1 VEGLQAITQE
11 SIHHNGP
18 MQVRLLAFLI
28 WAGVAA
34 SAVFWLLRLWST
46 SPTAPAHTVAVS
58 SGPPARGDLT
68 RVFGAPAAPAGPA
81 AAPAEPALASRFQLL
96 GVAAPRDSN
105 DNVGLALIA
114 VDGKPARGIK
124 VGAVVDGDLVLQ
136 SVHPRGAAVGAAG
149 AAPSLTLE
157 LPPVPGAIGAP
168 RPGTPP
174 SLTQGQ
180 PGLGVGPGGANMSG
194 STGAVPPPP
203 LSAPPPGMRAPE
215 AAETAEP
222 PSVGPPGSQQNTR

>member
-58 SGPPARGDLT
+58 SGPPARG
-68 RVFGAPAAPAGPA
+68 A
-81 AAPAEPALASRFQLL
+81 AAPAEPALASRFKLL

-194 STGAVPPPP
+194 PTGAVPPPP

>member
-1 VEGLQAITQE
+1 MTQE
-11 SIHHNGP
+11 SIHHNGL

-58 SGPPARGDLT
+58 TGVSARGDLT
-68 RVFGAPAAPAGPA
+68 RVLGAPPAPAGPA
-81 AAPAEPALASRFQLL
+81 AAPAEPALASRFKLL
-96 GVAAPRDSN
+96 GVAAPRESN

-114 VDGKPARGIK
+114 VDGKPARGIR

-136 SVHPRGAAVGAAG
+136 SVHPRGAAVGAQG

-157 LPPVPGAIGAP
+157 LPPLPGAIGAP

-174 SLTQGQ
+174 PMPAGQ
-180 PGLGVGPGGANMSG
+180 PGLGTFPGAGGIVSGPTA
-194 STGAVPPPP
+194 AVPPPP
-203 LSAPPPGMRAPE
+203 LAAPPPGMRPPE
-215 AAETAEP
+215 AAEAAEP
-222 PSVGPPGSQQNTR
+222 PSLGPGGQPITR